1 MVIASK
7 ILVAT
12 VAVLHLYILYIEM
25 FAWETIGRETFKS
38 IPNNLFKP
46 TKVMAANQGLY
57 NGFLAAGLFW
67 SIFVSDTYWSE
78 NISVF
83 FLTCIIVAG
92 IYGAYSVSRR
102 IFIFQSVPAIIALIF
117 VLIS

>member
-1 MVIASK
+1 MIIASK

-25 FAWETIGRETFKS
+25 FAWETRGRETFKS
-38 IPNNLFKP
+38 IP
-46 TKVMAANQGLY
+46 ANQGLY
-57 NGFLAAGLFW
+57 NGFLAAGLLW

-92 IYGAYSVSRR
+92 IYGAYSVSRM

>member
-1 MVIASK
+1 
-7 ILVAT
+7 
-12 VAVLHLYILYIEM
+12 M
-25 FAWETIGRETFKS
+25 FAWETIGRAAFKS

-67 SIFVSDTYWSE
+67 ALSIQDLEWSK
-78 NISVF
+78 NIASF
-83 FLTCIIVAG
+83 FLACVIVAG

-102 IFIFQSVPAIIALIF
+102 IFIFQSVPAIVALIV
-117 VLIS
+117 VLLS